1 MTLNPTVI
9 WLVVGLVLVFA
20 EFAAPG
26 VILIFFGVGAWV
38 VAITTYFGLTVSLE
52 SQLLSFAAASILLL
66 VTLRR
71 RISGSLHGHVSNVQ
85 DPDKNLDEFSG
96 KTVVVLKDVVPGRTD
111 GLVEFKGSPW
121 KAVSDETIG
130 REEVAVISDIE
141 GITLKI
147 RREK

>member
-1 MTLNPTVI
+1 MTPNPTVI
-9 WLVVGLVLVFA
+9 WLIIGLLLVFA

-26 VILIFFGVGAWV
+26 VILIFFGAGAWV
-38 VAITTYFGLTVSLE
+38 VAITTYFGFTPSLE

-85 DPDKNLDEFSG
+85 DPGKNLDEFSG
-96 KTVVVLKDVVPGRTD
+96 KTVVVLKDVGPGRAD
-111 GLVEFKGSPW
+111 GLVEFKGSSW
-121 KAVSDETIG
+121 KAVSDEHIA
-130 REEVAVISDIE
+130 REKVAVISDIE

-147 RREK
+147 RREE